1 MADEKIMPENGL
13 EVRYERYKGII
24 KNFTL
29 MSDIF
34 MRNVFKQRECL
45 EYVLQVIMEKQ
56 DLKVIEQIIQ
66 KDYKNLQGRSAIM
79 DCVARDSEGKQFDVE
94 IQQDN
99 EGASPKRARY
109 HSGLMDMNTLNP
121 GQDFDELPESYV
133 IFITWDDILGYG
145 FPIYHIDRHIKEADD
160 SFQDEAHIIY
170 VNSRKQEDTELGR
183 LMHDLHCRNADEMH
197 SPVLAKRVHE
207 LKDTQKGVE
216 LMCHEMEK
224 IYSEGM
230 ESGEKRGIEKGELK
244 AKRETALSMAEE
256 GMDVKQIARL
266 IKVNEKD
273 VQKWID
279 ETLCVTK

>member
-56 DLKVIEQIIQ
+56 DLKVIDQIIQ

-133 IFITWDDILGYG
+133 IFITRDDILGYD

-183 LMHDLHCRNADEMH
+183 LMHDLHCKNADEMH

-230 ESGEKRGIEKGELK
+230 ESGEKRGELK
-244 AKRETALSMAEE
+244 AKKETVLSLAEMGLPVE
-256 GMDVKQIARL
+256 KIA
-266 IKVNEKD
+266 KAVNHDVNE

-279 ETLCVTK
+279 ENLCAIK

>member
-1 MADEKIMPENGL
+1 MADEKIVPENGL

-133 IFITWDDILGYG
+133 IFITRDDILGYG

-183 LMHDLHCRNADEMH
+183 LMHDLHCKNADEMH

-207 LKDTQKGVE
+207 LKDTQKGAT
-216 LMCHEMEK
+216 LMCHEMEQ

-230 ESGEKRGIEKGELK
+230 ESGELKK
-244 AKRETALSMAEE
+244 AKETALSMAEE
-256 GMDVKQIARL
+256 GMDVKKIARL
-266 IKVNEKD
+266 VKVSED
-273 VQKWID
+273 DIQKWID
-279 ETLCVTK
+279 ENMCVAK

>member
-34 MRNVFKQRECL
+34 MRNVFKQKECL

-133 IFITWDDILGYG
+133 IFITRDDILGYG

-183 LMHDLHCRNADEMH
+183 LMHDLHCKNADEMH

-207 LKDTQKGVE
+207 LKDTQKGVN

-230 ESGEKRGIEKGELK
+230 ESGELK
-244 AKRETALSMAEE
+244 AKKETALSMAEE
-256 GMDVKQIARL
+256 GMDIKKIARL
-266 IKVNEKD
+266 VKVSED
-273 VQKWID
+273 DIQKWID
-279 ETLCVTK
+279 ENMCVAK

>member
-1 MADEKIMPENGL
+1 MADENTLLNSDL
-13 EVRYERYKGII
+13 ESRYEKYKGII

-34 MRNVFKQRECL
+34 MRNVFKKRECL

-56 DLKVIEQIIQ
+56 DLYVIDQVIQ
-66 KDYKNLQGRSAIM
+66 KDYKNLQGRSAVM
-79 DCVARDSEGKQFDVE
+79 DCVARDSAGKQFDVE

-121 GQDFDELPESYV
+121 GQDFEELPESYV
-133 IFITWDDILGYG
+133 IFITRDDILGYG
-145 FPIYHIDRHIKEADD
+145 LPIYHIDRQIKELNEA
-160 SFQDEAHIIY
+160 FQDEAHIIY
-170 VNSRKQEDTELGR
+170 VNSRKQNDTELGK
-183 LMHDLHCRNADEMH
+183 LMHDLHCKKADEMH
-197 SPVLAKRVHE
+197 SPILAKRVYE
-207 LKDTQKGVE
+207 LKETQKGVE

-230 ESGEKRGIEKGELK
+230 ESGEKRGELK
-244 AKRETALSMAEE
+244 AKKETILSLAEM
-256 GMDVKQIARL
+256 GIPVNKIA
-266 IKVNEKD
+266 KAVNLSEKD

-279 ETLCVTK
+279 ENLCIMK

>member
-1 MADEKIMPENGL
+1 MADEKIMPKNGL

-133 IFITWDDILGYG
+133 IFITRDDILGYD

-183 LMHDLHCRNADEMH
+183 LMHDLHCKNADEMH

-224 IYSEGM
+224 IYSAGM
-230 ESGEKRGIEKGELK
+230 ESGEKRGELK
-244 AKRETALSMAEE
+244 TQKETVLFMAEE
-256 GMDVKQIARL
+256 GLDVKQIVRL
-266 IKVNEKD
+266 VKVTEKE

-279 ETLCVTK
+279 ESLCVMK

>member
-1 MADEKIMPENGL
+1 MADENTLLNSDL
-13 EVRYERYKGII
+13 ESRYEKYKGII

-34 MRNVFKQRECL
+34 MRNVFKKRECL

-56 DLKVIEQIIQ
+56 DLHVIDQIIQ
-66 KDYKNLQGRSAIM
+66 KDYKNLQGRSAVM
-79 DCVARDSEGKQFDVE
+79 DCVARDSTGKQFDVE

-121 GQDFDELPESYV
+121 GQDFEELPESYV
-133 IFITWDDILGYG
+133 IFITRDDILGYG
-145 FPIYHIDRHIKEADD
+145 LPIYHIDRQIKELEEA
-160 SFQDEAHIIY
+160 FQDEAHIIY
-170 VNSRKQEDTELGR
+170 VNSKKQDDTQLGR
-183 LMHDLHCRNADEMH
+183 LMHDLHCKKADEMH
-197 SPVLAKRVHE
+197 SPILAKRVYE
-207 LKDTQKGVE
+207 LKETQKGVE

-230 ESGEKRGIEKGELK
+230 ESGELR
-244 AKRETALSMAEE
+244 AKKETALSMAEE
-256 GMDVKQIARL
+256 GMDVKMIARL
-266 IKVNEKD
+266 VKVSEKD

-279 ETLCVTK
+279 ENLCIMK

>member
-1 MADEKIMPENGL
+1 MIKETGIHDSEL
-13 EVRYERYKGII
+13 EARYEKYKNLIR
-24 KNFTL
+24 NFTL

-34 MRNVFKQRECL
+34 MRNVFRQKECL

-56 DLKVIEQIIQ
+56 DLQVIDQIIQ
-66 KDYKNLQGRSAIM
+66 KDYKNLQGRSAVM

-121 GQDFDELPESYV
+121 GQDFEELPESYV
-133 IFITWDDILGYG
+133 IFITREDILGYG
-145 FPIYHIDRHIKEADD
+145 QPIYHIDRKIEEVGEN
-160 SFQDEAHIIY
+160 FRDESHIIY

-197 SPVLAKRVHE
+197 SSILAKRVHE
-207 LKDTQKGVE
+207 LKETQKGVE
-216 LMCHEMEK
+216 LMCHEMEE

-230 ESGEKRGIEKGELK
+230 ENGERRGIEKGELR
-244 AKRETALSMAEE
+244 AKKEMALSMAKE
-256 GMDVKQIARL
+256 GMDINRIARL
-266 IKVNEKD
+266 VKVGEND
-273 VQKWID
+273 VRKWID
-279 ETLCVTK
+279 ESSQSM

>member
-56 DLKVIEQIIQ
+56 DLKVIDQIIQ

-207 LKDTQKGVE
+207 LKDTQKGVN

-230 ESGEKRGIEKGELK
+230 ESGELK
-244 AKRETALSMAEE
+244 AKKETALSLAEMGLPVE
-256 GMDVKQIARL
+256 KIA
-266 IKVNEKD
+266 KAVNHNVNE

-279 ETLCVTK
+279 ENLCAIK

>member
-1 MADEKIMPENGL
+1 MHHLRGH
-13 EVRYERYKGII
+13 V
-24 KNFTL
+24 T
-29 MSDIF
+29 
-34 MRNVFKQRECL
+34 
-45 EYVLQVIMEKQ
+45 
-56 DLKVIEQIIQ
+56 
-66 KDYKNLQGRSAIM
+66 
-79 DCVARDSEGKQFDVE
+79 
-94 IQQDN
+94 
-99 EGASPKRARY
+99 

-133 IFITWDDILGYG
+133 IFITRDDILGYG

-183 LMHDLHCRNADEMH
+183 LMHDLHCKNADEMH

-230 ESGEKRGIEKGELK
+230 ESGELK
-244 AKRETALSMAEE
+244 AKKETALSLAEMGLSVE
-256 GMDVKQIARL
+256 KIA
-266 IKVNEKD
+266 KAVNHNVNE

-279 ETLCVTK
+279 ENLCAIK